1 MTTSFIKKIKKNKII
16 YLNYSYSVS
25 LSSSVIKYASDIKI
39 NKLDIINQKTDK
51 INFLGELKNFNKF
64 FTKGD
69 CEMFLSHGILKT
81 DYLMQFFYKDFSK
94 PFEKKFSTYNTI
106 TSAFQTF
113 GLKNYKIGNQINNP
127 TKNQYINLNKSLYT
141 DNDNIIIDLN
151 DVFYSHFY
159 NHYLNNKLPGI
170 DLNRILLNKMYKY
183 QECYNL
189 IDINY
194 KNSCIQAVNVLYLKN
209 EYVFEVISLL

>member
-1 MTTSFIKKIKKNKII
+1 MLTTSFIIKFKKNNII
-16 YLNYSYSVS
+16 YLNYNYLVN
-25 LSSSVIKYASDIKI
+25 LSSVIKYVPDIKI

-51 INFLGELKNFNKF
+51 INFLSEIKSFNKL

-69 CEMFLSHGILKT
+69 CEMFLNHGILKT
-81 DYLMQFFYKDFSK
+81 DYLMQFVYKGSSK
-94 PFEKKFSTYNTI
+94 FFEKKFSTYNTI
-106 TSAFQTF
+106 TSSFQTF

-127 TKNQYINLNKSLYT
+127 TKSQYINLNKSLYT
-141 DNDNIIIDLN
+141 DNDNIIINLN
-151 DVFYSHFY
+151 DAFYSNFY
-159 NHYLNNKLPGI
+159 SYYLNNKLPGI